1 MASGT
6 SPSLPPLLLLSHC
19 VNRRTPVACLLGP
32 LASGINKLRASLAI
46 PHSNETGAKPAR
58 TWTVTCVRVAS
69 GEFTRQLPSSGL
81 TASDNKLSGNSGNS
95 HRTLKNSLGQ
105 LKPRGKYSTESGQGA
120 GQVEFCLSNRN
131 LPGKTLGSTSNF
143 PLAIFPLTLAAFYRC
158 CRYFLSLTSFSY
170 NLPQLTRGF
179 RLQHFAEAPLISL
192 FPLLLPR
199 PHPQFI
205 KSKQQYEE
213 KRRLSQN
220 GFHSLLL
227 RLLLL
232 CLLLITL
239 LQVVRLVAAFSA
251 N

>member
-1 MASGT
+1 MCQSCQWRVYEA
-6 SPSLPPLLLLSHC
+6 
-19 VNRRTPVACLLGP
+19 VA
-32 LASGINKLRASLAI
+32 KLRPDSIRQQTQRELGELT
-46 PHSNETGAKPAR
+46 SNSQELSWATQAKGGKVLNR
-58 TWTVTCVRVAS
+58 GWTRV
-69 GEFTRQLPSSGL
+69 P
-81 TASDNKLSGNSGNS
+81 
-95 HRTLKNSLGQ
+95 
-105 LKPRGKYSTESGQGA
+105 

-170 NLPQLTRGF
+170 NLPQLTRCF

-227 RLLLL
+227 LRLLLL

-239 LQVVRLVAAFSA
+239 LQAVRLVAAFSA